1 MEARGEENGQ
11 EASELGVP
19 IPEGGQF
26 KCDVS
31 GCEYITRSGTDLETH
46 KSRMHIAANKKGRRL
61 TECPICQLRLTNQED
76 LVNHCRLHHDDE
88 ACVVEE
94 RSFDNDMEFEAWKEA
109 TEKKFLTFWHLSGR
123 KQKGRDD
130 VVYYKCSRSGLRRLR
145 GKGKVA
151 PHIKVVTPFCT
162 SFLQKYIA
170 RSGGILVKFCTKHIG
185 HDLDA
190 ISLPLSKSDKNLIAQ
205 YLEQG
210 LPSKTIRK
218 KIREKYTD
226 PSVKLHWISSS
237 DIKNVMASINLQ
249 RRKLKNMGVSTAEAG
264 SSING
269 VQQTDTEHNFDDSSI
284 SAASLL
290 EDSSMSIAHDEE
302 SGDEGSVR
310 GDAQNGDL
318 ASKAPIPV
326 ETLLSCSSFVELN
339 EKVAQLGS
347 TLEKIN
353 ERLLNLEDSKLFHNA
368 IKEEEKEL

>member
-1 MEARGEENGQ
+1 
-11 EASELGVP
+11 
-19 IPEGGQF
+19 
-26 KCDVS
+26 
-31 GCEYITRSGTDLETH
+31 
-46 KSRMHIAANKKGRRL
+46 MHIAANKKGRRL

-151 PHIKVVTPFCT
+151 PHTKVVTPFCT

-190 ISLPLSKSDKNLIAQ
+190 VSLPLSKSDKNLIAQ

-210 LPSKTIRK
+210 LPSKTIRS

-249 RRKLKNMGVSTAEAG
+249 RRKLKNMGVTTAEAG
-264 SSING
+264 SSVNG
-269 VQQTDTEHNFDDSSI
+269 MQQTSTEQDFDDSSI

-290 EDSSMSIAHDEE
+290 EDSSMSIDYDGE
-302 SGDEGSVR
+302 EGSVS
-310 GDAQNGDL
+310 GDAQNEVSAL
-318 ASKAPIPV
+318 KASIPP
-326 ETLLSCSSFVELN
+326 EALPNGSSFVKLS
-339 EKVAQLGS
+339 EKLS
-347 TLEKIN
+347 L
-353 ERLLNLEDSKLFHNA
+353 
-368 IKEEEKEL
+368 